1 MRVSKAV
8 LGLGLAV
15 GLSLGM
21 QNAFAH
27 HSFAP
32 HFDAGKPVSI
42 GGVVTEFEARNP
54 HSYLH
59 IAAVDESGRTREYVC
74 ESHGVTQLTRNGV
87 TPQMLK
93 AGTTLRVTGSL
104 SRHSPYMCF
113 FDSVEFADGRKL
125 SVNGPSG
132 PAAPAPAAVARR

>member
-1 MRVSKAV
+1 LIGAP
-8 LGLGLAV
+8 GAI
-15 GLSLGM
+15 
-21 QNAFAH
+21 AH

-32 HFDAGKPVSI
+32 HFDASKPVSI
-42 GGVVTEFEARNP
+42 SGAVTEYEARNP

-59 IAAVDESGRTREYVC
+59 IAAVDENGRTREYVC
-74 ESHGVTQLTRNGV
+74 ESHGVTQLTRNGIR
-87 TPQMLK
+87 PDMLK
-93 AGTTLRVTGSL
+93 VGTKVRVAGSL

-132 PAAPAPAAVARR
+132 GASPARAAGPPRKDIFGTWLLAPIPL